1 MREFIE
7 PNGSQGGLSE
17 TNTNALMNVDEVSV
31 SNCLLMR
38 IARLPISSNCFVGNI
53 SSCYTGFSDWLV
65 TSYAHVSAR
74 CFVTG
79 RAACERAFVPV
90 LFPAAMS
97 AAVRQVN
104 SRALARLAA
113 VELQVMTNAH
123 GSDDERQ
130 MLIKMGQK

>member
-1 MREFIE
+1 M
-7 PNGSQGGLSE
+7 
-17 TNTNALMNVDEVSV
+17 
-31 SNCLLMR
+31 
-38 IARLPISSNCFVGNI
+38 
-53 SSCYTGFSDWLV
+53 
-65 TSYAHVSAR
+65 
-74 CFVTG
+74 TG